1 MVGLDHDVNGGLW
14 RCGTAQRS
22 RKIVRFAVD
31 FAADRESGRDV
42 EKVEQDEKEADRMLK
57 DMCARLA
64 RIERQLEERQSAK
77 D

>member
-1 MVGLDHDVNGGLW
+1 MVCLGHDVHGGLW

-22 RKIVRFAVD
+22 RKIVQFAVD
-31 FAADRESGRDV
+31 FVADRESGRDV

-57 DMCARLA
+57 DICARLA